1 MHHVNIGFT
10 CLIISLLGLLQTL
23 TSSQLQRTTRR
34 FFLGFFS
41 VLCVYVLCN
50 LVENVFLGHVGF
62 LYHVVIR
69 IAVLLEGTLSSALL
83 LLWIALLL
91 YEIGEKDY
99 AKSTIFRVEMGLWLL
114 YILFLIAAQFGTR
127 VYSISKQNELQ
138 IGPWYPMLL
147 LVPALI
153 NTLNLIFFL
162 MKQRRLSDK
171 QRVAFAVFFGLPL
184 AAMLLQMRYPGSQVL
199 MASTT
204 GAALIMFLYIVSDQT
219 DLYYRQADENAKLKM
234 DLMLGQIQP
243 HFLYNSLA
251 VIRSICEV
259 DPQKTTRALD
269 DFTQYLRHNMDSIS
283 EDKPIPFDVEWD
295 HVRCYVNLQ
304 KLRFGD
310 ALQMDCQL
318 EATDFKLPTLTL
330 QPLVENAISYGVRK
344 TSTGK
349 GVVSIRSREADDHFE
364 ITVSDNGPGFR
375 VEDVQGDTGRS
386 HTGIRN
392 VRERLRGVCGGELE
406 IRSEPGKGTT
416 AIITI
421 PKREGLTC

>member
-1 MHHVNIGFT
+1 MQHVNIGFT

-34 FFLGFFS
+34 FFLGFFLL
-41 VLCVYVLCN
+41 LCAYVLSN
-50 LVENVFLGHVGF
+50 LVV
-62 LYHVVIR
+62 HVVAGAEGYVFYVILR
-69 IAVLLEGTLSSALL
+69 ICILLEGALSSALL

-99 AKSTIFRVEMGLWLL
+99 TKSAILRAEILLWLL
-114 YILFLIAAQFGTR
+114 YLLFLGAAQFGTAF
-127 VYSISKQNELQ
+127 YSITEYNELQ
-138 IGPWYPMLL
+138 IGPWYPMLVV
-147 LVPALI
+147 VPALI
-153 NTLNLIFFL
+153 NTLNLIFFF

-171 QRVAFAVFFGLPL
+171 QRVAFAVFFVLPL

-199 MASTT
+199 MAGTT

-219 DLYYRQADENAKLKM
+219 DLYYRQADENARLKM

-259 DPQKTTRALD
+259 DPRKTTQALD

-283 EDKPIPFDVEWD
+283 EDKPIPFDLEWD

-318 EATDFKLPTLTL
+318 EATDFRLPTLTL

-344 TSTGK
+344 NSSGQ
-349 GVVSIRSREADDHFE
+349 GVVSIRSREFDDHFE

-375 VEDVQGDTGRS
+375 VEAVQGDTKRS
-386 HTGIRN
+386 HTGIQN
-392 VRERLRGVCGGELE
+392 VRERLRGVCGGDLV
-406 IRSEPGKGTT
+406 IQSEPGQGTT
-416 AIITI
+416 AIITV